1 MPTSP
6 PPETAVRVRNVIPD
20 IFVNREPQGLWGP
33 DGVGVVKDLVSRRR
47 DPGVMEVFHILV
59 EMAVT

>member
-33 DGVGVVKDLVSRRR
+33 DGVGVVKDPVSRPL
-47 DPGVMEVFHILV
+47 PGREEGSEWMS
-59 EMAVT
+59 M

>member
-33 DGVGVVKDLVSRRR
+33 DGVGVVKDPVSMPL
-47 DPGVMEVFHILV
+47 PGRE
-59 EMAVT
+59 EGSE